1 MQVSPLTQHLGA
13 RIDGIDLAGDLTDE
27 RFDALY
33 AAWLKHAVL
42 VIPQQH
48 LSEDDLVTFSTR
60 FGPLEQPPAGESRA
74 RDEGGASRPE
84 IWNISNVKVDGVAI
98 GSLGNAEADWHTD
111 MSYIPNPPAAS
122 ILYAREIPTE
132 GGNTQF
138 ADMRAAMDELPAHLR
153 TAIEGKSV
161 RHDSAYTSVGE
172 LRKGAE
178 AVTDV
183 TQVEGAIHD
192 CIRVHPESGRPALY
206 FGRRMNASVVDMP
219 VDESEA
225 LLDEVWAFCSQPEFV
240 YTHVWSVG
248 DLVMWDNRSVIHRR
262 DAFDDSQ
269 RRVMWRTQVGSAG

>member
-1 MQVSPLTQHLGA
+1 MQVSPLTQYLGA
-13 RIDGIDLAGDLTDE
+13 RIDGIDLATELSEEQFAD
-27 RFDALY
+27 LY
-33 AAWLKHAVL
+33 AAWLEHAVL
-42 VIPQQH
+42 VIPNQH
-48 LSEDDLVTFSTR
+48 LSEDDLVEFSAR

-111 MSYIPNPPAAS
+111 MSYIPDPPAAS
-122 ILYAREIPTE
+122 ILYAREIPTT

-138 ADMRAAMDELPAHLR
+138 ADMRAAAEDLPTELR
-153 TAIEGKSV
+153 TAINGRSV

-172 LRKGAE
+172 LRKGAG

-183 TQVEGAIHD
+183 TQVEGAIHE
-192 CIRVHPESGRPALY
+192 CIRVHPESGTRALY

-219 VDESEA
+219 VAKSEA
-225 LLDEVWAFCSQPEFV
+225 LLDEIWAFCTRPQYV

-262 DAFDDSQ
+262 DSFDDSQ
-269 RRVMWRTQVGSAG
+269 RRVMWRTQVKNA